1 MNNPHPIYL
10 FRHGRTEWNAIE
22 RIQGALDSS
31 LTGHGR
37 AQARAL
43 GATLRDE
50 LYVAG
55 IAMQDVAVVSSP
67 LGRVR
72 QTVAIAC
79 AAAGIDLAVCRFD
92 DRWREVTWGDW
103 DGMTRAEIERRSPGA
118 LGARSKLKWQH
129 RPPGGESYA
138 MAAPRA
144 TAALIDLV
152 TLAATR
158 PVAAFSHGAIG
169 RLLRGTYAGLSPDE
183 IVTLDEPQDAFFR
196 LQAGTITRIA
206 AHDPPRAVGRW
217 PEGSEASQRD
227 LNNEDHVGSPSG
239 LHPEAAEGR
248 PRSSQSGK
256 G

>member
-31 LTGHGR
+31 LTEHGR

-50 LYVAG
+50 LGVAG
-55 IAMQDVAVVSSP
+55 IATRDVAIVASP

-72 QTVAIAC
+72 QTVEIAC
-79 AAAGIDLAVCRFD
+79 AAAGIDLAGCRFD
-92 DRWREVTWGDW
+92 DRLREVTWGHW
-103 DGMTRAEIERRSPGA
+103 DGMARAEIERRSPGA
-118 LGARSKLKWQH
+118 LAERNDLKWQH
-129 RPPGGESYA
+129 QPPGGESYA

-144 TAALIDLV
+144 WAVLVDLV
-152 TLAATR
+152 KLAAGR
-158 PVAAFSHGAIG
+158 PVAAFSHGAVG

-206 AHDPPRAVGRW
+206 AT
-217 PEGSEASQRD
+217 
-227 LNNEDHVGSPSG
+227 
-239 LHPEAAEGR
+239 
-248 PRSSQSGK
+248 
-256 G
+256 